1 MKLSTIFVM
10 RKLLTMSALV
20 ISSLAIPPAQS
31 SVLMIDDFNNGH
43 TNKTLVGP
51 ATQSFSTTVNA
62 NGIIGGQR
70 VIDFQL
76 TEAPNE
82 SRTANLFVNA
92 GNDTLSLSNTVES
105 NSFVTLSY
113 GPGLNQVLPTGGHF
127 VFPVVNTDGVTS
139 ELNFSLNGSDPKSV
153 IITDIGNA
161 YIPSYLFGD
170 VSVIDSLELGIAG
183 ETGFDIELKKITYE
197 YPTVVNEPSALLA
210 VIIPLTAIGL
220 LRRKATAI

>member
-20 ISSLAIPPAQS
+20 ISSLAIAPAQS

-51 ATQSFSTTVNA
+51 APQSFATTVNA

-113 GPGLNQVLPTGGHF
+113 GPGLNQVLPPGGHF
-127 VFPVVNTDGVTS
+127 VFPVVNTDGVIS
-139 ELNFSLNGSDPKSV
+139 ELNLSINGSDPKSV
-153 IITDIGNA
+153 IITDIGNV

-170 VSVIDSLELGIAG
+170 VSVIDSLEVGIVG
-183 ETGFDIELKKITYE
+183 YTGFDIELKEIGYE
-197 YPTVVNEPSALLA
+197 YSEVIPEPANILSL
-210 VIIPLTAIGL
+210 IIPLAVVGL
-220 LRRKATAI
+220 LRKKYSSI